1 MTMGIERQNVMF
13 TDRIQ
18 AGQRLGEK
26 LASYKE
32 LRPVVLGLPRG
43 GVPVA
48 AEVAKGL
55 EAPLDIIVV
64 RKLGLPGHSEYA
76 MGAIG
81 EGDVRYVD
89 WQVVSEFGVTASQ
102 LSRIVER
109 EQVELRRRAARY
121 RSDKPRIDVDG
132 RTVIVVDDGIAT
144 GSTAM
149 AAVRVARALGAQSV
163 VVATPVAPAD
173 TVERLRR
180 VADQVVVLEIPSPF
194 YAVGQAYL
202 DFGQTADDEVARIL
216 GGRSLVEDVDPA
228 A

>member
-1 MTMGIERQNVMF
+1 MF
-13 TDRIQ
+13 TDRID
-18 AGQRLGEK
+18 AGRRLAER
-26 LASYKE
+26 LASYVT

-48 AEVAKGL
+48 AEVAKAL
-55 EAPLDIIVV
+55 KAPLDIILV

-89 WQVVSEFGVTASQ
+89 WNVVSELGVSAAQ
-102 LSRIVER
+102 LSRVVER
-109 EQVELRRRAARY
+109 EQTELQNRAAKFRAEGS
-121 RSDKPRIDVDG
+121 RAELQG
-132 RTVIVVDDGIAT
+132 RMVIIVDDGIAT
-144 GSTAM
+144 GSTAL
-149 AAVRVARALGAQSV
+149 AAVKVARALGAHPV

-173 TVERLRR
+173 TLERLHG
-180 VADQVVVLEIPSPF
+180 VADEVIALETPSPF

-202 DFGQTADDEVARIL
+202 DFEQTSDDEVARIL
-216 GGRSLVEDVDPA
+216 RLSRSEHVDPA